1 LQTNCS
7 DQNEIEEAEA
17 LKQIEALP
25 VELAILRENMER
37 VYGETRILTKPE
49 TYILDQ
55 DQHHHLAN
63 QPRSFDWLYT
73 AELYF
78 LEKTVKEIVIGLLCM
93 ISMVSFGQ
101 QKVNLSDELKEN
113 QFKAVNRTIT
123 PYGDQADAVEMNAAE
138 GSDLGIL
145 KEIPFKTGTIEVELL
160 GENNPGKSFIGIAF
174 NFVATEQIRK
184 EHMVQY
190 IYHPKYTW
198 YYLRE
203 NRTGEFEN
211 EIPLPPNPDDWFKA
225 KIVVSEKAVKVFVEG
240 VSDPVLNIERLTG
253 TTSNKIGLWIGH
265 GSSGRF
271 RNLVL
276 KK

>member
-17 LKQIEALP
+17 LRQIEALP
-25 VELAILRENMER
+25 GELAI
-37 VYGETRILTKPE
+37 
-49 TYILDQ
+49 
-55 DQHHHLAN
+55 
-63 QPRSFDWLYT
+63 
-73 AELYF
+73 
-78 LEKTVKEIVIGLLCM
+78 
-93 ISMVSFGQ
+93 
-101 QKVNLSDELKEN
+101 
-113 QFKAVNRTIT
+113 
-123 PYGDQADAVEMNAAE
+123 
-138 GSDLGIL
+138 
-145 KEIPFKTGTIEVELL
+145 
-160 GENNPGKSFIGIAF
+160 
-174 NFVATEQIRK
+174 
-184 EHMVQY
+184 
-190 IYHPKYTW
+190 
-198 YYLRE
+198 LRE